1 MSPPAPASATG
12 SAREYQLH
20 SDLAL
25 YCLPRANRDD
35 SRKLA
40 WANSVCLMFVIV
52 AILGIRQPVFVLREP
67 APPTPLIPV
76 ELPPPADHEIPPPS
90 ANEEPSLEPEL
101 DDLAPPQVIAPIL
114 VASPENVAFAN
125 PIDSTFVVVVNDP
138 SRVPP
143 PPAII
148 PKAPPPAVA
157 PPKPEFRAIRFGGK
171 EFRKQPPPN
180 YPDEFQR
187 NRIGGTVE
195 ALIFVATNGLP
206 LKVDVG
212 RSSGYP
218 ALDRHVCD
226 FIRKEWRAQ
235 PGEAVNYRIAI
246 TFAP

>member
-1 MSPPAPASATG
+1 MSSSATA
-12 SAREYQLH
+12 SSPLPEYQLR
-20 SDLAL
+20 SDLAQ

-35 SRKLA
+35 ARKLA
-40 WANSVCLMFVIV
+40 WANSVCLMFVVV
-52 AILGIRQPVFVLREP
+52 AIMGIKQPVFVLREP
-67 APPTPLIPV
+67 APPAPLIPV
-76 ELPPPADHEIPPPS
+76 ELPPQTDQQPPPPTETQEL
-90 ANEEPSLEPEL
+90 APEEAI
-101 DDLAPPQVIAPIL
+101 DDLAPPQIVAPIL

-125 PIDSTFVVVVNDP
+125 PVDSTHVLVVRDVG
-138 SRVPP
+138 RIPP

-148 PKAPPPAVA
+148 PKAPPPDNL
-157 PPKPEFRAIRFGGK
+157 PKPEFKAIRFGGK

-195 ALIFVATNGLP
+195 ALIYVSTNGIP
-206 LKVDVG
+206 LKVEVG

-218 ALDRHVCD
+218 DLDRHVCE

-235 PGEAVNYRIAI
+235 AGEAVNYRIAI